1 MCIRMY
7 SYVTRMYPFVP
18 VSRIKKWSI
27 ARSQIPHHKS
37 LLLFMALRDLS
48 RGAPTMSMI
57 IGKLS
62 AWQISDVT
70 GEESG

>member
-1 MCIRMY
+1 M
-7 SYVTRMYPFVP
+7 SGVTFEPGLKYLVKTSLCFQ
-18 VSRIKKWSI
+18 
-27 ARSQIPHHKS
+27 RSKANKS
-37 LLLFMALRDLS
+37 LLLFLALRDLS
-48 RGAPTMSMI
+48 RGAPTMSVI